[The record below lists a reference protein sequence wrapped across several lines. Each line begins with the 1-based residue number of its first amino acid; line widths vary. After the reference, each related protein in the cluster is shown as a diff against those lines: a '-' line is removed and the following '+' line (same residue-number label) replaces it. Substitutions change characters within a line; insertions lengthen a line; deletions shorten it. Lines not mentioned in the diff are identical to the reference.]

1 MTVRFEIRSLGR
13 WDRPVTR
20 DRRSSGVFRAKWDDT
35 VKLLL
40 NEVELLGGALVVLQ
54 VDADPTQIRR
64 DGMLRAHAPVAF
76 PGVKVSFESDHG
88 PLTYATDAYDRW
100 YPAAMPGWQA
110 NVRAIALS
118 LGALRDV
125 DRWGVTHTGEQYRGF
140 AAISAK
146 PMEDTL
152 TTESARLVF
161 ADALKGAEFSIDDID
176 LSAKAGVNLAYR
188 QAAKRHHPDVIGG
201 DGSVMRLITKARD
214 TLLAS
219 AR

>member
-1 MTVRFEIRSLGR
+1 MTARFEIHPLGR
-13 WDRPVTR
+13 WDRAVTEN
-20 DRRSSGVFRAKWDDT
+20 RRSSGVFRAKWDDT

-40 NEVELLGGALVVLQ
+40 NEVENLGGYLVVVQ
-54 VDADPTQIRR
+54 IDADATQIRR
-64 DGMLRAHAPVAF
+64 DGMLRAHASVGF
-76 PGVKVSFESDHG
+76 PGVKVSFESEHG

-140 AAISAK
+140 TAIAAK

-152 TTESARLVF
+152 TPESARYVF
-161 ADALKGAEFSIDDID
+161 ADALGVPSVGAIDHELTTKD
-176 LSAKAGVNLAYR
+176 GVSRAYR
-188 QAAKRHHPDVIGG
+188 EAAKRHHPDVVGG

-214 TLLAS
+214 VLLEQ